1 MFRVSKPFGEFERIE
16 RDTHTRCAVA
26 MPVSRRKAKRQAR
39 EARKK
44 SSMEG
49 GGDEGEGV
57 MSDFILNGAVRNSM
71 LVQNF
76 MQLVPMLCAAVL
88 CQGLY
93 HTFEQGYY
101 AGGDANSSARGDRGE
116 YALAVRVFSFFSA
129 LEAVLIWWCM
139 RAPQERG
146 GVWRGA
152 GVLAAAEIVCGLVLG
167 IRFGVPFDHS
177 FPLGAVLYSVVFI
190 FWMMA
195 SQNALKYDHAQMK
208 FKLMQEENF
217 AKGNR

>member
-1 MFRVSKPFGEFERIE
+1 MRVRWTV
-16 RDTHTRCAVA
+16 DD
-26 MPVSRRKAKRQAR
+26 MPISRRKAKRQAR

-44 SSMEG
+44 NSIEG
-49 GGDEGEGV
+49 GGDEGEAA

-71 LVQNF
+71 LAQNF
-76 MQLVPMLCAAVL
+76 MQLVPLLCAAVL

-101 AGGDANSSARGDRGE
+101 ADAAANNLARGHRGE

-139 RAPQERG
+139 RAPHERG

-152 GVLAAAEIVCGLVLG
+152 GALAAAELFCGIVLG
-167 IRFGVPFDHS
+167 TRYGVPFDHS
-177 FPLGAVLYSVVFI
+177 FPLGAVLYSVVFL
-190 FWMMA
+190 FWKM
-195 SQNALKYDHAQMK
+195 SSHNALKYDHAQMT
-208 FKLMQEENF
+208 FRLMQEENF
-217 AKGNR
+217 AKGNRR